1 MTAADDSRALAPLYA
16 LLARISLLELDR
28 ELLGLLREPGL
39 IEVLDKVEPGCRADV
54 MREWSDRD
62 LEAAAEEYCALFLL
76 PDGAVPRASAWIPGE
91 QEMVGSGVDELV
103 DRVLEALGVTP
114 DGVLAR
120 VPRDHLGFLLHLA
133 AVALD
138 DDDAAARSVA
148 RGLIDQALAPWVGRW
163 TDAVLAR
170 AEQPVYRAHARLLA
184 ALLSPD

>member
-1 MTAADDSRALAPLYA
+1 
-16 LLARISLLELDR
+16 
-28 ELLGLLREPGL
+28 
-39 IEVLDKVEPGCRADV
+39 
-54 MREWSDRD
+54 
-62 LEAAAEEYCALFLL
+62 
-76 PDGAVPRASAWIPGE
+76 
-91 QEMVGSGVDELV
+91 
-103 DRVLEALGVTP
+103 VLEALGVTP

-138 DDDAAARSVA
+138 DDDAAACSVA